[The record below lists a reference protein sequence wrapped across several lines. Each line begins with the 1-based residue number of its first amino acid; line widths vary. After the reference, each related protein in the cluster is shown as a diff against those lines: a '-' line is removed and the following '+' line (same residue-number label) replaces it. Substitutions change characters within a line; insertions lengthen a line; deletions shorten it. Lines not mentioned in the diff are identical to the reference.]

1 MHLQSLDE
9 SASIILSTSFGS
21 LSGIA
26 AKYGLHGSERLLEQ
40 STVKEISSAILKEL
54 CEQEEEEEG
63 LALQRNR
70 EAREVRMPR
79 DDAHASC
86 LYPSESQS

>member
-1 MHLQSLDE
+1 
-9 SASIILSTSFGS
+9 

-79 DDAHASC
+79 DDAHAVVCIHLS
-86 LYPSESQS
+86 LKVEYQPTRAGPLRYSP